1 MTLSI
6 NLQCFYLEI
15 IDLSCIFAVEIRTI
29 IDTIISRTMK
39 AILGQYYYAPH
50 RRSFGVWQW
59 TSVNENGASGS
70 FVKDFKTKEEAR
82 EYVWQM
88 NGWGKPKSKL
98 N

>member
-1 MTLSI
+1 M
-6 NLQCFYLEI
+6 EI

-50 RRSFGVWQW
+50 RRTFGVWQW
-59 TSVNENGASGS
+59 TSVNENGASGT
-70 FVKDFKTKEEAR
+70 FIKDFRSKEEAR

-88 NGWGKPKSKL
+88 NGWGKPSKRL

>member
-15 IDLSCIFAVEIRTI
+15 IDLSCIFAVEIRAI

-59 TSVNENGASGS
+59 TSVNENGASGT
-70 FVKDFKTKEEAR
+70 FIKDFRSKEEAR

-88 NGWGKPKSKL
+88 NGWGKPSRKL

>member
-1 MTLSI
+1 M
-6 NLQCFYLEI
+6 EI
-15 IDLSCIFAVEIRTI
+15 IDLRCIFAVEIRTI

-88 NGWGKPKSKL
+88 NGWGKPSKRL

>member
-1 MTLSI
+1 M
-6 NLQCFYLEI
+6 EI

-59 TSVNENGASGS
+59 TSVNENGASGT
-70 FVKDFKTKEEAR
+70 FIKDFRSKEEAR

-88 NGWGKPKSKL
+88 NGWGKPSKRL

>member
-1 MTLSI
+1 M
-6 NLQCFYLEI
+6 EI
-15 IDLSCIFAVEIRTI
+15 IDLSCIFTVEIRAI

-59 TSVNENGASGS
+59 TSVNENGASGT
-70 FVKDFKTKEEAR
+70 FIKDFRSKEEAR

-88 NGWGKPKSKL
+88 NGWGKPSKRL

>member
-1 MTLSI
+1 MHKLKLFIKKLAQVKVIHYICI
-6 NLQCFYLEI
+6 NKRMI
-15 IDLSCIFAVEIRTI
+15 
-29 IDTIISRTMK
+29 TMK

-59 TSVNENGASGS
+59 TEVSENGACGT
-70 FVKDFKTKEEAR
+70 FIKDFRSKEEAR

-88 NGWGKPKSKL
+88 NGWGTPRTKL

>member
-1 MTLSI
+1 
-6 NLQCFYLEI
+6 
-15 IDLSCIFAVEIRTI
+15 
-29 IDTIISRTMK
+29 MK
-39 AILGQYYYAPH
+39 AILGQYYYATH
-50 RRSFGVWQW
+50 RLSFGVWQW